1 MLPRVR
7 WNNSTLKGVKVSKHF
22 PCIASFHQRSVL
34 HILYTMA
41 IFSIVPVLIFNI
53 NMAPLSATSR
63 RRCLVEIIEVQER
76 YLPPDYKIPNSEI
89 RHRDLFLVFSQNSNF
104 LNFFQGLLLNTKVII
119 LKISISCQKIEFLN
133 LILDHCRV
141 SRLNNIIL

>member
-1 MLPRVR
+1 M
-7 WNNSTLKGVKVSKHF
+7 KVSKHF
-22 PCIASFHQRSVL
+22 PRIASLRQRSVL
-34 HILYTMA
+34 HILYNVT
-41 IFSIVPVLIFNI
+41 IFSIVSVLIFNI

-89 RHRDLFLVFSQNSNF
+89 RHRDLFLVFYQNSNL

-119 LKISISCQKIEFLN
+119 LKIPISCQKTEFLN
-133 LILDHCRV
+133 LILDLCSI
-141 SRLNNIIL
+141 SRLNDITL

>member
-1 MLPRVR
+1 M
-7 WNNSTLKGVKVSKHF
+7 KVSKHF
-22 PCIASFHQRSVL
+22 PRIASLRQRSVL
-34 HILYTMA
+34 HILYNVA
-41 IFSIVPVLIFNI
+41 IFSIVSVLIFNI

-89 RHRDLFLVFSQNSNF
+89 RHRDLFLVFYQNSNL

-119 LKISISCQKIEFLN
+119 LKISISCQKTEFLN
-133 LILDHCRV
+133 LILDLCSI
-141 SRLNNIIL
+141 SRLNDITL

>member
-1 MLPRVR
+1 M
-7 WNNSTLKGVKVSKHF
+7 KVSKHF
-22 PCIASFHQRSVL
+22 PRIASLRQRSVL
-34 HILYTMA
+34 HILYNVT
-41 IFSIVPVLIFNI
+41 IFSIVSVLIFNI

-89 RHRDLFLVFSQNSNF
+89 RHRDLFLVFYQNSNL

-119 LKISISCQKIEFLN
+119 LKISISCQKTEFLN
-133 LILDHCRV
+133 LILDLCSI
-141 SRLNNIIL
+141 SRLNDITL